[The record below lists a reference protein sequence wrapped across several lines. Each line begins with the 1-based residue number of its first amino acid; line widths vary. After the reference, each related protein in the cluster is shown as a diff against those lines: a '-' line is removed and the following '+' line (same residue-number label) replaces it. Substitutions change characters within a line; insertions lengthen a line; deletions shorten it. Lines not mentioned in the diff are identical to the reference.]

1 MDLFLF
7 ISVIVG
13 MTFLFLC
20 FVMNFELKKK
30 KVELEEQ
37 RLMVEKSK
45 LERSIALI
53 DEQDDQDNK

>member
-1 MDLFLF
+1 
-7 ISVIVG
+7 